1 MGESVEGG
9 GPMKVA
15 IRCLVF
21 GLPLLLSA
29 HHPVFAALEVTTTVT
44 KAGVP
49 FYPPLARAG
58 SVQGILVAE
67 VTPAEKRLVRSR

>member
-1 MGESVEGG
+1 
-9 GPMKVA
+9 MKVA